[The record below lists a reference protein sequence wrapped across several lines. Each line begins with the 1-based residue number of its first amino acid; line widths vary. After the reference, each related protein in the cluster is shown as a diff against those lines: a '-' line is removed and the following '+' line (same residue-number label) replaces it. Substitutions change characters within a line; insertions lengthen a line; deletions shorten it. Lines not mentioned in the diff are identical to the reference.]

1 MALRAEGILE
11 IHVNLNGIPYR
22 LRVVCTPL
30 CICSL
35 STYRIIQGLLTR
47 KSEIRAGYLC
57 WRASGELLKENPPK
71 RTQHLWHILSNDWL
85 VGHMTE

>member
-1 MALRAEGILE
+1 MWPFMSHTLSYVPTLVQRRTSQKFCPPLLFRTSI
-11 IHVNLNGIPYR
+11 VNLNGIPYR

-47 KSEIRAGYLC
+47 KSEIRDIFV
-57 WRASGELLKENPPK
+57 GELRAN
-71 RTQHLWHILSNDWL
+71 S
-85 VGHMTE
+85 